1 MSRKI
6 LSTVIGV
13 GALFLAALPAQAA
26 APQLEPM
33 YANGTIVFMSAP
45 PTPATSSVRTTQAFY
60 IVAYPPQDTSLGPI
74 AVSANGYHP
83 LCDPC
88 LFPGGP
94 VPPYRDVVLNGSP
107 GFGTNGTAGSFN
119 PLWHVF
125 VVVPSPAWLAD
136 ANFAPVRS
144 TAELDAGEA
153 ARHFLPINPVTG
165 GNPFEFDTGIVFL
178 CVLVSSHA

>member
-1 MSRKI
+1 MSKRI
-6 LSTVIGV
+6 LSAVIAVGGV
-13 GALFLAALPAQAA
+13 LLGGLTAHA

-33 YANGTIVFMSAP
+33 YANDTIVFMSAP
-45 PTPATSSVRTTQAFY
+45 SAPAAGAVQTSQDFY
-60 IVAYPPQDTSLGPI
+60 IVRYPTDPSLGHV
-74 AVSANGYHP
+74 AVSANGYHS

-94 VPPYRDVVLNGSP
+94 VPPYRDVVLDGAP
-107 GFGTNGTAGSFN
+107 GFGTNGTASSFN
-119 PLWHVF
+119 PNWHVF

-136 ANFAPVRS
+136 PNFAPVRS

-153 ARHFLPINPVTG
+153 AGHFLPINAG
-165 GNPFEFDTGIVFL
+165 GANPFEFDTGITFL